1 MEVWLWTVIGIMA
14 VIIIALL
21 IKIYILLKAAKEIA
35 SAFADRLQTDTNTLI
50 DLSSGNRSMR
60 NLANNINQELSKLS
74 D

>member
-35 SAFADRLQTDTNTLI
+35 SAFADRLQTDTNTI
-50 DLSSGNRSMR
+50 YYHYR
-60 NLANNINQELSKLS
+60 INFVVTSQ
-74 D
+74 